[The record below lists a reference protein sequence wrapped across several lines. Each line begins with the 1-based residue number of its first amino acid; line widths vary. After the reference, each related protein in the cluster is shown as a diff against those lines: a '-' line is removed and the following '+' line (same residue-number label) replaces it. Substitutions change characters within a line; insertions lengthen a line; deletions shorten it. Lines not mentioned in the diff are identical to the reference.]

1 MLARIRH
8 EIRSPMTAL
17 VGMAEIRRH
26 DGVTPEQGWQ
36 LKALHDA
43 AQHLLS
49 IVNDVL
55 DLSRINHGE
64 SVLE

>member
-1 MLARIRH
+1 
-8 EIRSPMTAL
+8 MTAL